1 MTRAR
6 KHVKASALGER
17 VSVGEGEQIL
27 RVVAPCGSNLIEVRG
42 EGGGWGEEGGVEEW
56 RSYQAPQKA
65 GALGERV
72 SVGEGE
78 RVSVG
83 EGERVSVGEG
93 ERVSEGEGERV
104 SVGEGERVS
113 VGEGE
118 QIVRVVA
125 SHGSNL
131 IERWSNPIEVEQ
143 PHRGGATPLRWSNPI
158 ELEDGSG
165 TAMLCML
172 PAKFHRMLWL
182 KRGSFVVADVS
193 AAEEVDKAG
202 GRVRGSITAVL
213 FDHHIKE
220 LVASNQWPEAF
231 AEAVVK
237 ERAGASAAAPLEQ
250 SQQEPQKQ
258 GAERSSA
265 GEEGQGLRSSRGGAE
280 EGREESTQRTRGDGQ
295 EKEEGVGEEEEGDD
309 EEDDGLPP
317 LERNPNHR
325 PMFVEEDGSDEDS
338 EEE

>member
-27 RVVAPCGSNLIEVRG
+27 RVVAPCGSNL
-42 EGGGWGEEGGVEEW
+42 
-56 RSYQAPQKA
+56 
-65 GALGERV
+65 
-72 SVGEGE
+72 
-78 RVSVG
+78 
-83 EGERVSVGEG
+83 
-93 ERVSEGEGERV
+93 
-104 SVGEGERVS
+104 
-113 VGEGE
+113 
-118 QIVRVVA
+118 
-125 SHGSNL
+125 
-131 IERWSNPIEVEQ
+131 
-143 PHRGGATPLRWSNPI
+143 I

>member
-1 MTRAR
+1 MNFCAFLIFSLLN
-6 KHVKASALGER
+6 ASLAL
-17 VSVGEGEQIL
+17 SPPL
-27 RVVAPCGSNLIEVRG
+27 YSPPSPLPCTLLLPLYLLLSPLAPLLSPPLP
-42 EGGGWGEEGGVEEW
+42 
-56 RSYQAPQKA
+56 PQ
-65 GALGERV
+65 
-72 SVGEGE
+72 
-78 RVSVG
+78 
-83 EGERVSVGEG
+83 
-93 ERVSEGEGERV
+93 
-104 SVGEGERVS
+104 
-113 VGEGE
+113 
-118 QIVRVVA
+118 
-125 SHGSNL
+125 
-131 IERWSNPIEVEQ
+131 
-143 PHRGGATPLRWSNPI
+143 
-158 ELEDGSG
+158 LEDGSG